1 VVGRIQILSG
11 SGDLILVIVCAL
23 ASQEKANYLWLLGA
37 VGGLVM
43 GFISAA
49 PWYIFLIVYMI
60 LIGVSRLIIQK
71 IWQAPLLAMFILTF
85 LGSLLSYGMIY
96 LYRVLLENFSQNV
109 SEVFINIILPSTLI
123 NILLIFI
130 IHPLVGYL
138 SKFTREEIISE

>member
-1 VVGRIQILSG
+1 MRNILLLILLLSLGIILQLTVVGRIQILSG

-60 LIGVSRLIIQK
+60 LIKTS
-71 IWQAPLLAMFILTF
+71 LTF
-85 LGSLLSYGMIY
+85 W
-96 LYRVLLENFSQNV
+96 EKFSR
-109 SEVFINIILPSTLI
+109 ST
-123 NILLIFI
+123 
-130 IHPLVGYL
+130 
-138 SKFTREEIISE
+138 R